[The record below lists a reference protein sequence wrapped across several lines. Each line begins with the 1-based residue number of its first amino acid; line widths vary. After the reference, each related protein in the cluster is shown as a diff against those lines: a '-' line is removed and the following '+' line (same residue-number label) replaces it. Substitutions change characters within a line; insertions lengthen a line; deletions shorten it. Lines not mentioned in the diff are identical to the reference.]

1 MIRFFKNLI
10 SGVLSFFVGLLGGK
24 KSEGNKP
31 SLNKAADKAAAAV
44 TGLLDGKKSEEDKP
58 SLNKAADKAATAVSD
73 LLGGKKSE
81 ENQPSPKAANTAA
94 ANGKNRKRS
103 GYFMELDET
112 EEQKPATANQ
122 SAKAKQVK
130 TPEPVAANQPAKAES
145 AKTPESVA
153 ANQPAKA
160 ESAKTQGAVAADQ
173 SAKSAKVELVQTAE
187 GVKVQPAEPASA
199 SPITGANGQKQTET
213 TFAPKYLM
221 PSTSGRRRP
230 GANMTS
236 FLDMARQVNTRR
248 G

>member
-24 KSEGNKP
+24 KSEGDKP

-44 TGLLDGKKSEEDKP
+44 TGLLDGKKSEENQP
-58 SLNKAADKAATAVSD
+58 SLNKAADKAATAVSG

-81 ENQPSPKAANTAA
+81 EDQPSPKAANTAA

-112 EEQKPATANQ
+112 EEQKPAAANQ
-122 SAKAKQVK
+122 SAKATQVK
-130 TPEPVAANQPAKAES
+130 TPEPVAAKAES
-145 AKTPESVA
+145 AKTPEPVA
-153 ANQPAKA
+153 ANQSAKA

-248 G
+248 S